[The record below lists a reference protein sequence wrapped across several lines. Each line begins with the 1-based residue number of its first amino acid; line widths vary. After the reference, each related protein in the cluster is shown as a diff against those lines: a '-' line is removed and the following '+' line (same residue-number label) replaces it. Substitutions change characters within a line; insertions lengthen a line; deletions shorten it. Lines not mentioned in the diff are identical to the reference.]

1 MPQPIA
7 SFFDA
12 HRPVLLDA
20 ARHFAPMDQAEVWVD
35 ECRASVPTAWVH
47 PLHNFA
53 FYRLMDLAG
62 ADLGRDQGDAM
73 SLQHFRAL
81 RQTLEYLP
89 PFSQQVWAW
98 MRLDGL
104 GYAEI
109 GKRLHLDE
117 TAVANRVKHLLFCAS
132 DDLRL
137 AADGHGDSHGLPRLF
152 AHAMKGRRRVVHQA
166 ALNWFAR
173 LATDEIGP
181 GDSSAFHQWVSRSPQ
196 HVLAYARLG
205 ALWADPSLDLLLRR
219 VARQFP
225 LPVREHLQ
233 QCSLRDFQ

>member
-7 SFFDA
+7 SFFA
-12 HRPVLLDA
+12 AQRPVLLDA

-35 ECRASVPTAWVH
+35 ECRASVPTAMVH

-73 SLQHFRAL
+73 SLQHFRVL

-89 PFSQQVWAW
+89 PLSQQVWAW

-117 TAVANRVKHLLFCAS
+117 AAVANRVKHLLFCAS

-137 AADGHGDSHGLPRLF
+137 AADGHGESHGLLRLF
-152 AHAMKGRRRVVHQA
+152 AHSMKGRRHIVHQA

-173 LATDEIGP
+173 LAADEIGP
-181 GDSSAFHQWVSRSPQ
+181 VDSSAFHQWVSQSPQ

-205 ALWADPSLDLLLRR
+205 ALWADSSLDVLLRR

-225 LPVREHLQ
+225 IPVREHLQ
-233 QCSLRDFQ
+233 QRTLRDFQ